1 MSFKTLRLLAA
12 TALATASLLPLAA
25 QAQQDDPAQ
34 SDAAGALSALTRDE
48 IEAVVHDYIVAH
60 PEVVVEA
67 LNAYQAQQDAA
78 AQQAQI
84 AALTELSPQIFSS
97 PTSPVVG
104 NPDGDVTLVEFFDY
118 QCGYCKRMEPA
129 RAQLIDED
137 SGLRIVMKEFPILG
151 PASITAA
158 RASLAAER
166 QGRYED
172 FHETLMNFRGT
183 LTDDVVYQTAADLG
197 LDMDRLREDMKDPA
211 IAEELRANMDLA
223 QALGVNGTPAFIIN
237 GQIVPGAV
245 GYDRLKAEIEA
256 QRGS

>member
-1 MSFKTLRLLAA
+1 MSFKPLRLLSAVAA
-12 TALATASLLPLAA
+12 VAIALSSPALAQED
-25 QAQQDDPAQ
+25 QAPQ
-34 SDAAGALSALTRDE
+34 SDPAGALSTMTRAE

-67 LNAYQAQQDAA
+67 LNAYQAQQEEAA
-78 AQQAQI
+78 RQAQL
-84 AALTELSPQIFSS
+84 AALSDLSDQIYAS
-97 PTSPVVG
+97 PGSPVVG
-104 NPDGDVTLVEFFDY
+104 NPEGDVTLVEFFDY

-129 RAQLIDED
+129 RAQLLDED

-183 LTDDVVYQTAADLG
+183 LTDDVIYQTAADLG
-197 LDMDRLREDMKDPA
+197 LDMDKLREDMQDPA
-211 IAEELRANMDLA
+211 IAEELRDNMDLA

-256 QRGS
+256 QRAS